1 MSYPPAQRE
10 ARFVPTKET
19 AILMHA
25 IWRGVVLTMALI
37 LATPAAVGADVAGDV
52 EHVLRDIRQ
61 DSPVQKLDYLRRADP
76 INADCAYYRGRYN
89 GIDVTVETHPNSDRV
104 ASVLLKLPGPDQTRL
119 ILPAVT
125 RVIGPPHASDRKQS
139 NYGWDW
145 PNYRT
150 GSVHY
155 AGGGATKEGFTIVS
169 LFYR

>member
-1 MSYPPAQRE
+1 
-10 ARFVPTKET
+10 
-19 AILMHA
+19 MHA
-25 IWRGVVLTMALI
+25 IWHRGVLTLALVLLTH
-37 LATPAAVGADVAGDV
+37 AAVCADLAADV
-52 EHVLRDIRQ
+52 EKVLRDIPQ
-61 DSPVQKLDYLRRADP
+61 DRPVPKLDYLQRADP

-89 GIDVTVETHPNSDRV
+89 GIDVTVETHPHSDRV

-125 RVIGPPHASDRKQS
+125 RVIGPPHASDRKKS

-145 PNYRT
+145 PDYRT

-155 AGGGATKEGFTIVS
+155 AGGGATNEGFTIVS

>member
-1 MSYPPAQRE
+1 MSYPPPQRK
-10 ARFVPTKET
+10 APFVPTKE
-19 AILMHA
+19 AEILMHA
-25 IWRGVVLTMALI
+25 IWRGVVLTMALVV
-37 LATPAAVGADVAGDV
+37 LTPAAVGADLAGDV

-61 DSPVQKLDYLRRADP
+61 DSPVQKLDYLQRADP
-76 INADCAYYRGRYN
+76 INAGCAYYRGRYN

-119 ILPAVT
+119 ILPAIT
-125 RVIGPPHASDRKQS
+125 RVIGPPHASDPKQS

-145 PNYRT
+145 PDYRT

>member
-1 MSYPPAQRE
+1 MSYPPAQRK
-10 ARFVPTKET
+10 APFVPTKET

-37 LATPAAVGADVAGDV
+37 LVTPAAVGADVAGDV

-61 DSPVQKLDYLRRADP
+61 DSPVPKLDYLERADP
-76 INADCAYYRGRYN
+76 INVDCAYYRGRYN

-145 PNYRT
+145 PDYRT